1 MTIRYGE
8 PIRFDVVA
16 DPDRDQQQA
25 ASAEIF
31 SHVRE
36 MYDGL
41 AHDGRRSVIKMLRE
55 GRSSPQHPSYS

>member
-8 PIRFDVVA
+8 PIHFAVVEH
-16 DPDRDQQQA
+16 PDRDQQQA
-25 ASAEIF
+25 AAEEIF

-36 MYDGL
+36 MYEEL
-41 AHDGRRSVIKMLRE
+41 ARDGRRSVIKRLRE